1 MMMTL
6 VSMIKFR
13 YLLRINMKQ
22 NFKSH
27 KKNGFENLKNAKT
40 LIEYSSNMQDVYKNI
55 EECNLDRE
63 SIV

>member
-1 MMMTL
+1 
-6 VSMIKFR
+6 
-13 YLLRINMKQ
+13 MKQ